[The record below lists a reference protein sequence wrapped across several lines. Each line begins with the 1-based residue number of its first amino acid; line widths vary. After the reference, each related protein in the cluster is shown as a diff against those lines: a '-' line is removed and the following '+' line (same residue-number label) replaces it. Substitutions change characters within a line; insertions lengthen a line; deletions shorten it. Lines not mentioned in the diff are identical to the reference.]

1 MKYVF
6 SYLTTLKYDCSSEGF
21 IFIGLVKP
29 VGLQGPVTSVDV
41 SKFPCPSQVID
52 SSPEAIV
59 ITGSFPDTLPFLS
72 LPLNV

>member
-6 SYLTTLKYDCSSEGF
+6 YYLTTLKYDCSSEGF

-59 ITGSFPDTLPFLS
+59 IFKVAGLGVVGTFADRE
-72 LPLNV
+72 

>member
-52 SSPEAIV
+52 SSPETIV
-59 ITGSFPDTLPFLS
+59 IFKVAGLGVVGSFADRE
-72 LPLNV
+72 